1 MVIKQDIKFI
11 LGLSVDGYSWTSE
24 FCFYK
29 EFKISFLHGCHSINV
44 NTGMYGSLLSEVT
57 MITKKM
63 RNTHPTAIYLL
74 MKTKPTER
82 ERGMKGTCKTGA

>member
-29 EFKISFLHGCHSINV
+29 EFSLKKKEFKKKII
-44 NTGMYGSLLSEVT
+44 
-57 MITKKM
+57 
-63 RNTHPTAIYLL
+63 RNLKYHFYMDVIVL
-74 MKTKPTER
+74 M
-82 ERGMKGTCKTGA
+82 